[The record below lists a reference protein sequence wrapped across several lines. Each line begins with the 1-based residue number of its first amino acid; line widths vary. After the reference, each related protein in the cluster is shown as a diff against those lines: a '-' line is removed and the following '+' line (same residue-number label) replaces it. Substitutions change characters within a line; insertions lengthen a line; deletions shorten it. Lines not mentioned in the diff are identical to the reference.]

1 MKRSKRGEKKPR
13 RRRKGA
19 EEQERKAKNDKG
31 CSPVFS
37 HQITQKTSLVFSFSS
52 CTWDMVNW

>member
-1 MKRSKRGEKKPR
+1 MKRSRRGEKKPR

-31 CSPVFS
+31 RSPSSPIKLLGKLPSCFLFL
-37 HQITQKTSLVFSFSS
+37 LVHG
-52 CTWDMVNW
+52 TW